1 MAQAI
6 CSRCYQIFDGKE
18 FEEHRKKK
26 CFALMLKPMDI
37 TLRTTIPVNVLTHLL
52 EKMGISVSY
61 ASHDYPS
68 VVYDEEYEI
77 KTEPEPVSPICKE
90 GFVNFRDKY
99 KNELYSKDHNF
110 SGDKHIEEYERSLQ
124 IEEVNE
130 VEPKKKTRSNL

>member
-1 MAQAI
+1 
-6 CSRCYQIFDGKE
+6 
-18 FEEHRKKK
+18 
-26 CFALMLKPMDI
+26 
-37 TLRTTIPVNVLTHLL
+37 
-52 EKMGISVSY
+52 MGISVSY
-61 ASHDYPS
+61 ASHDYPT

-99 KNELYSKDHNF
+99 KNELYSKDHNV

-130 VEPKKKTRSNL
+130 VEPKKKNKK

>member
-52 EKMGISVSY
+52 EKMGILVSY
-61 ASHDYPS
+61 ASHDYPT
-68 VVYDEEYEI
+68 VVYEEEEDEI
-77 KTEPEPVSPICKE
+77 KTESVSPMSKE

-99 KNELYSKDHNF
+99 KNELYSKDHNV

-130 VEPKKKTRSNL
+130 VEPKKKNKK